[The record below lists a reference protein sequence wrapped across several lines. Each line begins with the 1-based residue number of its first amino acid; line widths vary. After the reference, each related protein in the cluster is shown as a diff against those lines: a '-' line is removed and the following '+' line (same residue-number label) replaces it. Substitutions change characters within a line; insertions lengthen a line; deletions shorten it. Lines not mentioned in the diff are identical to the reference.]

1 MDLLEERALL
11 LLCCRICREIHNICV
26 SGDRLS
32 RVPLEAHLFC
42 LLTVVILLFG
52 NRWSDSYLRAF
63 LGNCASSP
71 LFQGRVYVKSL
82 SPILVLKIRKKVGEE
97 VALGVLSINRVCGK
111 SCFIYIN
118 SGSVISQALRS
129 NANNVGSN

>member
-52 NRWSDSYLRAF
+52 YRWSDSYLR
-63 LGNCASSP
+63 CE
-71 LFQGRVYVKSL
+71 LFWGIALLHLCSKAEFTSKVY
-82 SPILVLKIRKKVGEE
+82 
-97 VALGVLSINRVCGK
+97 
-111 SCFIYIN
+111 
-118 SGSVISQALRS
+118 LRFWY
-129 NANNVGSN
+129 